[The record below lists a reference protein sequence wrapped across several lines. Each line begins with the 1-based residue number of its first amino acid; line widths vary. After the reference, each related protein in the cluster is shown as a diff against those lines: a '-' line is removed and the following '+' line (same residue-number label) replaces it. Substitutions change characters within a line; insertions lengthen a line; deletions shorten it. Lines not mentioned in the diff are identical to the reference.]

1 MLSHI
6 SIQNYA
12 LIDFLEIDFSGGL
25 SVITGETGA
34 GKSILLGAL
43 DLILGSR
50 ADTNVLM
57 DKNTKCIVEG
67 VFNVGAY
74 SYEDFFE
81 KFDLDFDNT
90 TIVRREINPKGK
102 SRAFINDTPVNLAV
116 LKQLG
121 EKLVDIHSQHKNLSL
136 TNSTFQFTVIDSVA
150 NIINDVR
157 QYRSNFTEL
166 KYKKKELTQLFEK
179 EKQSRT
185 EKDYFE
191 FVLNEIE
198 EANLIVG
205 EQEKLEQELEVL
217 NHAEEIKS
225 VLFSVSENLGADE
238 DGLINRLGQLRN
250 NLQKIESYSES
261 LKSISERLGSNFLE
275 LSDVLSEIKKNE
287 EEISFQPGR
296 VEDINDRLNTFYS
309 LQTKHRVNTV
319 DELIEL
325 RGEIEAKLNN
335 IQSLANQIS
344 ELTAEINENEN
355 SLNKIASHISSKRL
369 GVLSDLSGEIE
380 KSLVLLGMPNARFEV
395 MHEKLSEAN
404 SDGIDRIRFMF
415 NANRGG
421 MLKELSAVASGGE
434 KSRLMLAVKSLVS
447 KNILLPTI
455 IFDEIDTGVS
465 GAVANKVGNILLAL
479 SHTMQVVAITHLP
492 QIAGKGNDHFLV
504 YKENNESD
512 TKTKMKKLNPDERI
526 FEIAKLLSGQE
537 VTSASVE
544 SAKHLLK
551 N

>member
-12 LIDFLEIDFSGGL
+12 LIDFLEIDFSKGL

-67 VFNVGAY
+67 EFKIDSY
-74 SYEDFFE
+74 SFESFFE
-81 KFDLDFDNT
+81 NFDLDFDKV
-90 TIVRREINPKGK
+90 TIIRREINSKGK
-102 SRAFINDTPVNLAV
+102 SRAFINDTPVNLTV

-136 TNSTFQFTVIDSVA
+136 ADSSFQFTVIDSVA
-150 NIINDVR
+150 NITDDVKK
-157 QYRSNFTEL
+157 YRYDFAEL
-166 KYKKKELTQLFEK
+166 KSKKKILAELFEQ

-191 FVLNEIE
+191 FVINEID
-198 EANLIVG
+198 EAGLVAG

-225 VLFSVSENLGADE
+225 VLYSVSENLGNDE
-238 DGLINRLGQLRN
+238 IGLINGLGQLRSS
-250 NLQKIESYSES
+250 LQKIASYSES
-261 LKSISERLGSNFLE
+261 LKDISERLESNFLD
-275 LSDVLSEIKKNE
+275 LSDVLSEVKNNE
-287 EEISFQPGR
+287 EEINYQPER
-296 VEDINDRLNTFYS
+296 VDEINERLNTIYG
-309 LQTKHRVNTV
+309 LQTKHRTNTV
-319 DELIEL
+319 KDVLNLKEQIE
-325 RGEIEAKLNN
+325 IKLSN
-335 IQSLANQIS
+335 IQSLELNINELKKEIDNRQKTMEEKAKLIS
-344 ELTAEINENEN
+344 EKRMAVFDKLATEIKI
-355 SLNKIASHISSKRL
+355 SLQH
-369 GVLSDLSGEIE
+369 
-380 KSLVLLGMPNARFEV
+380 LGMPDADFMVN
-395 MHEKLSEAN
+395 HKLLPEAG
-404 SDGIDRIRFMF
+404 SDGFDQIKFLF

-421 MLKELSAVASGGE
+421 DLQELSSVASGGE

-447 KNILLPTI
+447 KNALLPTI

-465 GAVANKVGNILLAL
+465 GAVANKVGNILLEL
-479 SHTMQVVAITHLP
+479 SNTMQVVAITHLP

-504 YKENNESD
+504 YKENDELE
-512 TKTKMKKLNPDERI
+512 TKSKMKKLNQDERI
-526 FEIAKLLSGQE
+526 FEIAKLLSGHE